1 MNEHDRSNY
10 DYIMRL
16 SDEEFADWMDQASDD
31 DLEYAQELI
40 RIRRV
45 EILEQTLD
53 FEDKLASLD
62 YSQAE
67 KLLKRYML

>member
-1 MNEHDRSNY
+1 MNDHDRSNY

-16 SDEEFADWMDQASDD
+16 TDEQFAEWMDQASDD

-45 EILEQTLD
+45 ELMESTLD
-53 FEDKLASLD
+53 FEDKLANLD
-62 YSQAE
+62 QTAALE
-67 KLLKRYML
+67 VLKRFML

>member
-1 MNEHDRSNY
+1 MNDYDRSNY

-16 SDEEFADWMDQASDD
+16 TDAEFAEWMENASDD

-45 EILEQTLD
+45 ELMESTLD